1 MRPSSTAPDLRS
13 TLTLTHH
20 RSLAEGRVER
30 PSFPATRPE
39 RAMPAQPVA
48 GDPAVIDPALISQ
61 PDHDD
66 KPAATAERAWLE
78 RDSMAAPGDFRSDW
92 AFFD

>member
-1 MRPSSTAPDLRS
+1 
-13 TLTLTHH
+13 
-20 RSLAEGRVER
+20 
-30 PSFPATRPE
+30 
-39 RAMPAQPVA
+39 MPAQPEA
-48 GDPAVIDPALISQ
+48 GDPAVIDSDRTPQ

-78 RDSMAAPGDFRSDW
+78 RDSMAAPADFRSDW

>member
-1 MRPSSTAPDLRS
+1 MRPGSTFPDS
-13 TLTLTHH
+13 AH
-20 RSLAEGRVER
+20 
-30 PSFPATRPE
+30 PE
-39 RAMPAQPVA
+39 RLMPAQPEA
-48 GDPAVIDPALISQ
+48 GDPAVIDSDRTPQ

-78 RDSMAAPGDFRSDW
+78 RDSMAAPADFRSDW